1 LGCEVRT
8 LKLYHEERMDPIKE
22 ALEADVLLF
31 PEVNPRK
38 MMGCPC
44 YMAGN
49 KMFATIVDDAI
60 VITKLGE
67 EDREAL
73 MADHDAGPFTHG
85 TKVMSKWMKVPIE
98 KEDDLDVILPYVVKS
113 YEAATKENAADRYAR
128 TPLTPRSEGMLI
140 IPNHHSPRG
149 GLA

>member
-1 LGCEVRT
+1 MFIAFELWVR
-8 LKLYHEERMDPIKE
+8 LMKLYHEERMDPIKE
-22 ALEADVLLF
+22 AFEADVLLM
-31 PEVNPRK
+31 PDVNPRK

-67 EDREAL
+67 EDRDTL

-98 KEDDLDVILPYVVKS
+98 KEEDLDVILPYVVRS
-113 YEAATKENAADRYAR
+113 YEAAATEYAANR
-128 TPLTPRSEGMLI
+128 
-140 IPNHHSPRG
+140 
-149 GLA
+149 

>member
-1 LGCEVRT
+1 MHPRRDTGT
-8 LKLYHEERMDPIKE
+8 MKIYHEEKMDHIKE
-22 ALEADVLLF
+22 AFEADVLML
-31 PEVNPRK
+31 PDVTPRK

-85 TKVMSKWMKVPIE
+85 TKVMSKWMRVPIE

-113 YEAATKENAADRYAR
+113 YEAAAAAYAADR
-128 TPLTPRSEGMLI
+128 
-140 IPNHHSPRG
+140 
-149 GLA
+149 